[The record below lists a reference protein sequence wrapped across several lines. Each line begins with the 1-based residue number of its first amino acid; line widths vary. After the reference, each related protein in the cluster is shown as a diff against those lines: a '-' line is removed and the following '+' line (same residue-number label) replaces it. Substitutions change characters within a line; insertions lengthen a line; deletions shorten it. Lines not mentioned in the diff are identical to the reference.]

1 MAINFKRLVIHDV
14 LKKANNAKNKKER
27 IAILQEHNCMGLRDV
42 MKGNFDDTIQWTLPE
57 GSPPYEVAEGN
68 NWVGLNISSPK
79 TLKYFVRGGPGKNMR
94 IARKERMFIEMLET
108 SHPDDAK
115 VIIAMKDKSLQ
126 SIYKNITKK
135 LVQDTWPNLISE

>member
-27 IAILQEHNCMGLRDV
+27 IAILREYNCMGLRDV
-42 MKGNFDDTIQWTLPE
+42 LKGNFDNTIQWELPE
-57 GSPPYEVAEGN
+57 GSPPYTEAEGD
-68 NWVGLNISSPK
+68 NWVGLDRSSPK
-79 TLKYFVRGGPGKNMR
+79 TLKYFVRGGPGRKMQV
-94 IARKERMFIEMLET
+94 ARKERMFIEMLET

-126 SIYKNITKK
+126 SIYKNISKK